1 MFDSKFICTLTALII
16 AVIAICNFN
25 PSKGEPVVETLGML
39 PSMVPRP
46 EVLAH
51 HNGRTTVLQDTFNH
65 KIWNN
70 SPGLAAG
77 LSNAPGISRS
87 EFFQTP
93 GTFQSNLSPRFA
105 NTQFGSQIRYNAP
118 AFKNM
123 GVPKSPL
130 GYANMAKE
138 NYSPTKE
145 DYGCGSCGNNGAGC
159 FAAQC
164 AGDAKSK
171 SIKSC
176 GAGSAPPN
184 MKADY
189 LNGNAREVL
198 TETIDKFPASDG
210 FTNTLPIGTMSTVN
224 NMGEQL
230 DNVIVYNRM
239 MFANRNSTLRSQGDW
254 IRGDLPIVPCNTG
267 WFQVSVNPSID
278 LNQGAMNVLGGIN
291 NDTASSLANLINTTT
306 GTSTIGGI
314 NMTPEQLSS
323 IGASGNDI
331 NVTAFP

>member
-1 MFDSKFICTLTALII
+1 MFDGRFICTLTALII
-16 AVIAICNFN
+16 AVVAICNFN
-25 PSKGEPVVETLGML
+25 PSKGEPVVENLAML
-39 PSMVPRP
+39 PSFVRRP
-46 EVLAH
+46 EVLARH
-51 HNGRTTVLQDTFNH
+51 KGNTSVLQDTYNE
-65 KIWNN
+65 KLWNN
-70 SPGLAAG
+70 SPGLATN
-77 LSNAPGISRS
+77 LSSAPGIASP

-123 GVPKSPL
+123 GVPKTPL

-138 NYSPTKE
+138 NYTE
-145 DYGCGSCGNNGAGC
+145 NYGCGSCGGGAGC
-159 FAAQC
+159 FAADC
-164 AGDAKSK
+164 AGPAKSQ
-171 SIKSC
+171 SPTSC
-176 GAGSAPPN
+176 GAGSAPPH

-198 TETIDKFPASDG
+198 SETIDKHPASDG
-210 FTNTLPIGTMSTVN
+210 FTDTLPIGNMSTVN

-230 DNVIVYNRM
+230 DNVIVYDRL

-267 WFQVSVNPSID
+267 WFQVSVDPAVD
-278 LNQGAMNVLGGIN
+278 LNQGAMNVLGGVKN
-291 NDTASSLANLINTTT
+291 ETAGALANIINTTT

-314 NMTPEQLSS
+314 NMSQQELASV
-323 IGASGNDI
+323 GASGNDI
-331 NVTAFP
+331 NVVAFP